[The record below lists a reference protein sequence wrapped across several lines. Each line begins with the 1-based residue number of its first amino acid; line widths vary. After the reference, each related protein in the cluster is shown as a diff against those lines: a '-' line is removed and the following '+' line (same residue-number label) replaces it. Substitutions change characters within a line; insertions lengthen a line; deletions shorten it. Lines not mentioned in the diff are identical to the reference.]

1 MSTIRFL
8 KTFLVAAEGGSF
20 AAAADRV
27 ALTQAAVGL
36 QMRALETEL
45 KTVLFERSG
54 RGVVLSDAG
63 RALVAHAE
71 KIVGYY
77 DQMREG
83 LDGEGEI
90 AGTVTV
96 GSIVTAMGL
105 LSNTVVRMKPLYPRL
120 NVRLV
125 MQESSGLANSV
136 KSGALDAAIF
146 VDDSP
151 QERKGMRWTPLY
163 TEPLTVVASSQV
175 APPGSDFKKLLREQP
190 FLRFDRRTPSG
201 MRIEQTLRKLGLAPQ
216 DFLEL
221 SSLSAI
227 IDLVRQNVGVTI
239 VPHVKNADWANDA
252 LLRVLP
258 LPGRPATRLIG
269 MLEQGKREHITSV
282 IRQHL
287 VQLLAE
293 KSSASVASPAS
304 STPKPRKKLLVQPR

>member
-1 MSTIRFL
+1 MCGWSCRSP
-8 KTFLVAAEGGSF
+8 AAW
-20 AAAADRV
+20 R
-27 ALTQAAVGL
+27 T
-36 QMRALETEL
+36 
-45 KTVLFERSG
+45 
-54 RGVVLSDAG
+54 
-63 RALVAHAE
+63 
-71 KIVGYY
+71 
-77 DQMREG
+77 
-83 LDGEGEI
+83 
-90 AGTVTV
+90 
-96 GSIVTAMGL
+96 
-105 LSNTVVRMKPLYPRL
+105 
-120 NVRLV
+120 
-125 MQESSGLANSV
+125 SV
-136 KSGALDAAIF
+136 KNGELDAAVF

-151 QERKGMRWTPLY
+151 QERKGMLLDTAVHRATDRCCQLPDC
-163 TEPLTVVASSQV
+163 

-201 MRIEQTLRKLGLAPQ
+201 MRIEQTLRKLGLVPQ

-258 LPGRPATRLIG
+258 LPGRPATRLVG

-293 KSSASVASPAS
+293 KSAVAGRWP
-304 STPKPRKKLLVQPR
+304 

>member
-8 KTFLVAAEGGSF
+8 KTFLVVAEGGSF

-54 RGVVLSDAG
+54 RGVMLSDAG

-83 LDGEGEI
+83 LDGEGE
-90 AGTVTV
+90 VTV

-163 TEPLTVVASSQV
+163 TEPLTVVASSRI

-293 KSSASVASPAS
+293 KSTVAGAGPAS
-304 STPKPRKKLLVQPR
+304 GAAKPRQKLAQPR